1 MNVNKIAL
9 VGNPNTGKTSLF
21 NALTGL
27 NQQVGNFPGV
37 TVDKKVGKL
46 KLQNR
51 SIEIIDLPGTY
62 SIYPRSKDEEVVY
75 DILSNPKHPDFPN
88 AICVIVDASN
98 LERNLLLF
106 TQIYALAIPTV
117 LVLNMSDIAFRKG
130 KKILIEKLQEE
141 FPEATIIETNARI
154 KSGVNQ
160 LIETLDTGNLV
171 RHTSPKALIAKEDV
185 LTQQQDTEK
194 RFQEINFLN
203 SEKIFKF
210 DKRAESIFVS
220 LAISFEIKDNYNL
233 IVQKNYSIPF
243 KNHVVFVALK
253 NGMHNDQGYFFSSW
267 NSDVT
272 HVKDIYKEVQNFF
285 L

>member
-51 SIEIIDLPGTY
+51 SIEVIDLPGTY

-75 DILSNPKHPDFPN
+75 DILSNPKHVDFPDVV
-88 AICVIVDASN
+88 CVIVDSSN

-130 KKILIEKLQEE
+130 KKILIEK
-141 FPEATIIETNARI
+141 
-154 KSGVNQ
+154 
-160 LIETLDTGNLV
+160 
-171 RHTSPKALIAKEDV
+171 
-185 LTQQQDTEK
+185 
-194 RFQEINFLN
+194 
-203 SEKIFKF
+203 
-210 DKRAESIFVS
+210 
-220 LAISFEIKDNYNL
+220 
-233 IVQKNYSIPF
+233 
-243 KNHVVFVALK
+243 
-253 NGMHNDQGYFFSSW
+253 
-267 NSDVT
+267 
-272 HVKDIYKEVQNFF
+272 
-285 L
+285 